1 MQQLT
6 GIDAAFLYMET
17 ASSFG
22 HVSGLSILRKP
33 DIAGWE
39 PFVMM
44 RAQIAKRLPLLPPL
58 RRRVVT
64 VPLELDHP
72 YWVRDPDFDLDYH
85 VRETAIPAPGT
96 DEQLSNLVAR
106 LIGLPLDRTHP
117 LWECYVIDGLPDDR
131 FAVLTKIHH
140 ATVDGASG
148 AELTTILMDATP
160 DQVDDEIEDDWQP
173 EDLPSQPEVMRQALS
188 EIVRK
193 PGKLARLQ
201 VRSIRAAGDLF
212 GNRGLTGFAEAA
224 RAFPNPLN
232 MVRPH
237 SRPAEPD
244 AVPEVPE
251 GAAPRTPFNGSIT
264 AHRRV
269 AIRSADLADVKAI
282 KNAVGA
288 TVNDVVLAICSGA
301 LRTYLA
307 EHDALPDRPLIAM
320 VPVSIRTGEEEER
333 WTNRVSAIFTPIPTD
348 VADPIARIGGAHEV
362 MDVAKD
368 RFTLLPADVLT
379 DYAQFAPPALATRAI
394 RLASRV
400 RIGDRLNPPFNL
412 VISNVPGPREP
423 LYLAGATLEHYY
435 PISTITEGQ
444 GLNVTVQ
451 SYVDRVDFG
460 LVAARELVPDLQHL
474 ADLMLDEIDHLAKAT
489 GATTAAE

>member
-6 GIDAAFLYMET
+6 GIDASFLYLET
-17 ASSFG
+17 ESSFG
-22 HVSGLSILRKP
+22 HVSGLSVFRKP
-33 DIAGWE
+33 DIEGWE
-39 PFVMM
+39 AFPVM
-44 RAQIAKRLPLLPPL
+44 RAQVAKRLVLLPPL
-58 RRRVVT
+58 RRRIVT
-64 VPLELDHP
+64 VPFELDHP

-85 VRETAIPAPGT
+85 VRETAIPSPGD

-106 LIGLPLDRTHP
+106 LIGLPLDRAHP

-148 AELTTILMDATP
+148 TELTTILMDATP

-173 EDLPSQPEVMRQALS
+173 EPLPSQTDVMRQALA

-212 GNRGLTGFAEAA
+212 GNQGLTGFAEAA

-237 SRPAEPD
+237 AQPSEPD
-244 AVPEVPE
+244 ALPEVPE
-251 GAAPRTPFNGSIT
+251 GAAPRTPFNASIT

-269 AIRSADLADVKAI
+269 AIRTASLDDIKTI

-301 LRTYLA
+301 LRTYLD
-307 EHDALPDRPLIAM
+307 EHHALPERPLIAM

-348 VADPIARIGGAHEV
+348 IADPIARIGGAHEV
-362 MDVAKD
+362 MDIAKD
-368 RFTLLPADVLT
+368 RFMLLPADVLT
-379 DYAQFAPPALATRAI
+379 DYSQFAPPALATRAI
-394 RLASRV
+394 RLATRLK
-400 RIGDRLNPPFNL
+400 IGDRLNPPFNL
-412 VISNVPGPREP
+412 VISNVPGPRQR
-423 LYLAGATLEHYY
+423 LYMAGATLEHYY
-435 PISTITEGQ
+435 PISTIIDGQ

-451 SYVDRVDFG
+451 SYADCVDFG

-474 ADLMLDEIDHLAKAT
+474 ADLMLDEIDNLLKAT
-489 GATTAAE
+489 GATDSDD